1 MTRHA
6 TSRLVRG
13 VTLIELLVAIVVIA
27 VAGAAL
33 AGTLAYLSGTGNT
46 SIRQAQAQSIANAYL
61 NEIVSKDFV
70 PNGVEANRALFNDVR
85 DYNGRVDVVA
95 RDKFNNAAGNF
106 RVSVAVVASA
116 LNGVAAANV
125 WLVNVTVSYGS
136 GLSVVATGYRTRYPL
151 P

>member
-1 MTRHA
+1 M
-6 TSRLVRG
+6 L
-13 VTLIELLVAIVVIA
+13 
-27 VAGAAL
+27 
-33 AGTLAYLSGTGNT
+33 
-46 SIRQAQAQSIANAYL
+46 QAQAQSIANSYL
-61 NEIVSKDFV
+61 NEIIAKNFV

-106 RVSVAVVASA
+106 RVSVAVAASA

-125 WLVNVTVSYGS
+125 WLVNVTVNYGN
-136 GLSVVATGYRTRYPL
+136 GASVVATGYRTGYPL